1 MRTRFWHYH
10 SRFDAVETV
19 TRHAMNQP
27 PFTAREGRVTN
38 FLGVTIDPR
47 IFPTALDRMAGTIE
61 AAPMP
66 NNWHADLAEWGAAL
80 RAVDLSGPRFTM
92 IELGCGWGCWMTNL
106 GTIARRNGRAVHV
119 IGIEGDTGHIEM
131 AKQTLRE
138 NGFAESEW
146 TLVTGIAAGRSGT
159 ALFPTQDQPGQS
171 WGLEPRFDASEQEAI
186 ELVASGRYVALPMI
200 ALAEVA
206 AAEPR
211 IDLVH
216 IDIQGGE
223 IGVIESCLDL
233 LNEKAAYVLIGT
245 HSRQIEGRLF
255 DIMLGAGWV
264 LDMERPAFL
273 TLAGDRPEVTVDGV
287 QSWRNPRLLPE

>member
-27 PFTAREGRVTN
+27 PFKAREGRVTN
-38 FLGVTIDPR
+38 FLGVVIDPR
-47 IFPTALDRMAGTIE
+47 VFPPALDRMAGTIE

-66 NNWHADLAEWGAAL
+66 NNWHADLAEWGAAF

-106 GTIARRNGRAVHV
+106 GTIARRTGRAVHV
-119 IGIEGDTGHIEM
+119 IGVEGDAGHIEM
-131 AKQTLRE
+131 AQQTLAE
-138 NGFAESEW
+138 NDFADGEW

-171 WGLEPRFDASEQEAI
+171 WGLEPRFDADDDEAR

-200 ALAEVA
+200 ALAEIVA
-206 AAEPR
+206 GERR

-223 IGVIESCLDL
+223 VGVVEACLDV
-233 LNEKAAYVLIGT
+233 LNEKVAYVLIGT

-255 DIMLGAGWV
+255 DLMIAAGWE

-273 TLAGDRPEVTVDGV
+273 DINHPVPLISVDGV
-287 QSWRNPRLLPE
+287 QGWKNPRLF